1 MYVGWKTA
9 WFLKQHESL
18 SVIFVLT
25 WGEGSLKL
33 ASSLCLMTSLS
44 PSLMALQ
51 GTKST
56 LTLVALTS
64 TAQSIET
71 HWSQMLKSFRK
82 VYLTCHIATLL
93 LDITA
98 LSISRIHPSL
108 PVPDNIY
115 EVILLESTECW
126 CSLMYH
132 ICMHVCNVYII
143 GWWTTRTYNFLNL
156 NQGNGQNWCVTKV

>member
-64 TAQSIET
+64 TPQSIEK

-82 VYLTCHIATLL
+82 MYLTCHIATLL

-98 LSISRIHPSL
+98 LSISRMHPSL

-115 EVILLESTECW
+115 EVILPESTECW
-126 CSLMYH
+126 CLFMYH
-132 ICMHVCNVYII
+132 IIMHVCNVYII

-156 NQGNGQNWCVTKV
+156 NQGNGQNCCVT